1 MVTGLSIR
9 QSSTYLIKSAAS
21 KLYEVSFVF
30 VKSNILF
37 RQVLRSK
44 HQSNCPLSRWLVAA
58 GRLEN
63 GNTTSIYVSIWS
75 ESVIFSKYYWGCTS
89 KDCSSK
95 FRSKHSTVLLL
106 CSPRNLLEQSLKAFC
121 IQIKILQ
128 FFYKRVILLIIG

>member
-1 MVTGLSIR
+1 M
-9 QSSTYLIKSAAS
+9 
-21 KLYEVSFVF
+21 
-30 VKSNILF
+30 
-37 RQVLRSK
+37 
-44 HQSNCPLSRWLVAA
+44 AA

-63 GNTTSIYVSIWS
+63 GNTTSIYVSLWS

-106 CSPRNLLEQSLKAFC
+106 CSLRNLLEQSLKAFC

-128 FFYKRVILLIIG
+128 FFLQKGHIVNYWINFEFPTIVLCSRSCQSTTRGGRSFGRLNPNRRRQQTKRIASVSCALPHSSLL